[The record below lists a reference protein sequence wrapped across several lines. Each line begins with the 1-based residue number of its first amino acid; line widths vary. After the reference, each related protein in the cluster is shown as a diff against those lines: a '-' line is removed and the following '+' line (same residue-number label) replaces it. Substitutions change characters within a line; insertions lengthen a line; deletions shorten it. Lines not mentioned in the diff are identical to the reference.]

1 MRAHF
6 DPKHDFARITPQ
18 NPADLRLLSLILTPG
33 SLVKTKTLRSVTVR
47 RGIEEKVK
55 AGKREM
61 ILTIRTGKV
70 EMEGESLR
78 IGGPIEAGPEQ
89 VDLHSW
95 HTLEIEPFEMLEVW
109 REWKCWEMDQ
119 IKQATM
125 PPEPVLVCILD
136 ERDADIWVVSDKA
149 KHLAHV
155 RGPGLGKK
163 EIHKK
168 PEDYYADIISI
179 LQRKTDIRKF
189 LLAGPG
195 FTRENLQKFI
205 KERFRELLPKLLLER
220 TYETGEVGLR
230 ELLKAKVLEKI
241 VQGSKLS
248 DETAAVEG
256 LLEEMGRK
264 GPVAYGPEKVKAALE
279 AGSVE
284 RLMVVDTSVRGFAA
298 LLDLAESSNAAIMI
312 VSGGSDAAEKLEGL
326 GGIASKLKFKV

>member
-61 ILTIRTGKV
+61 ILTIKAGKV
-70 EMEGESLR
+70 ELADETLR

-95 HTLEIEPFEMLEVW
+95 HTLEVEPFEMLEVW
-109 REWKCWEMDQ
+109 REWKGWEMDQ
-119 IKQATM
+119 IKHATR

-149 KHLAHV
+149 KHVAHV

-168 PEDYYADIISI
+168 PEDYYADIVAI

-241 VQGSKLS
+241 VQNSKLS
-248 DETAAVEG
+248 DETAAVED
-256 LLEEMGRK
+256 LLEEIGRK
-264 GPVAYGPEKVKAALE
+264 GPVAYGKEQVNAALE

-284 RLMVVDTSVRGFAA
+284 RLMVVDSEVRKQAA
-298 LLDLAESSNAAIMI
+298 FLDLAEQVHAAILI

-326 GGIASKLKFKV
+326 GGIAAKLKFRV

>member
-61 ILTIRTGKV
+61 ILTIRAGKV
-70 EMEGESLR
+70 ELADETLR

-109 REWKCWEMDQ
+109 REWKGWEMDQ
-119 IKQATM
+119 LKQATR

-149 KHLAHV
+149 KHVAHV

-168 PEDYYADIISI
+168 PEDYYADIVAI

-189 LLAGPG
+189 LLVGPG

-241 VQGSKLS
+241 VQNSKLS
-248 DETAAVEG
+248 DETAAVED
-256 LLEEMGRK
+256 LLEEIGRK
-264 GPVAYGPEKVKAALE
+264 GPVAYGKEQVKAALE

-284 RLMVVDTSVRGFAA
+284 RLMVVDSEVRKQAA
-298 LLDLAESSNAAIMI
+298 FLDLAEQVHAAILI

-326 GGIASKLKFKV
+326 GGIAAKLKFKV

>member
-18 NPADLRLLSLILTPG
+18 NPADLRLLVLVLTPG
-33 SLVKTKTLRSVTVR
+33 SLVKTKTLRSVTVW

-61 ILTIRTGKV
+61 ILTIKAEKV

-95 HTLEIEPFEMLEVW
+95 HTLEVEPFEMLEVW
-109 REWKCWEMDQ
+109 REWRGWEMDQ
-119 IKQATM
+119 LKQAAR

-149 KHLAHV
+149 THLVHV

-168 PEDYYADIISI
+168 PEDYYADIVSV

-248 DETAAVEG
+248 DETAAIEG
-256 LLEEMGRK
+256 LLEEIGRK
-264 GPVAYGPEKVKAALE
+264 GPVAYGPEQVKAALE

-284 RLMVVDTSVRGFAA
+284 RLMVVDSGVRKQAA
-298 LLDLAESSNAAIMI
+298 LLDLAEQTHSAILI

-326 GGIASKLKFKV
+326 GGVAAKLKFKV